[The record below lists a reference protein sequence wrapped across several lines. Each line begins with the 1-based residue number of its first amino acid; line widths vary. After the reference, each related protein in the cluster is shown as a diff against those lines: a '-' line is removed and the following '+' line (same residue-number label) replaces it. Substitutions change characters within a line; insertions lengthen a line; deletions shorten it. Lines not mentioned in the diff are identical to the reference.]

1 MVSALLSEV
10 LFGIYLGLLAAL
22 FPALIAFA
30 VGFSFRYFTN
40 VTVPAF
46 GVVVLSGALAGISG
60 GLMGFVDPQLAS
72 DWTGITATAVIL
84 MASLWAH
91 SQGDTLAAATP
102 RGFTLRSLREHRL
115 SIDLVERIDAFGQVT
130 IHPVGPVEDFEGY
143 PPLPADLRTRLQE
156 GAWKFPA
163 DLPRSELEMRLE
175 RHLAEEYELAAVSVT
190 VDDRGR
196 AEIAAAPDPAGL
208 SRRVPRGKRAVSVET
223 LLPTGLGRGDVV
235 DLEVGT
241 TSVTG
246 SVVSARSSVAA
257 AEDATREGDQSTEIR
272 PTGAKTTTGGSGRV
286 TVAVDRGDARAL
298 LGTDWAPLTVKPR
311 ATREFAAIDL
321 LRRQGL
327 TFRRVAVGKGDPLLG
342 RRTGEAA
349 LRETHGVAVVA
360 IDRPTERV
368 VAPGGGTVIEQGD
381 SLIVVGRP
389 PALEAFAGERP

>member
-1 MVSALLSEV
+1 MVGALVSEL

-22 FPALIAFA
+22 FPAFIAFA

-102 RGFTLRSLREHRL
+102 RGFTLQSLRENRL
-115 SIDLVERIDAFGQVT
+115 SVDLVERIDAFGQVT
-130 IHPVGPVEDFEGY
+130 IHAVGPIEDLEGY
-143 PPLPADLRTRLQE
+143 PPLPAALRERIQE

-163 DLPRSELEMRLE
+163 DLPRSELELRLE
-175 RHLAEEYELAAVSVT
+175 RHLAGEYELAAVSVT

-196 AEIAAAPDPAGL
+196 AEIAAAPAPAGL

-235 DLEVGT
+235 DLDVAAET
-241 TSVTG
+241 VTG
-246 SVVSARSSVAA
+246 TVVSARSETAA
-257 AEDATREGDQSTEIR
+257 AEEASRESQVESR
-272 PTGAKTTTGGSGRV
+272 PSGAGTTVGGPGRL
-286 TVAVDRGDARAL
+286 TVAVDRGDAPAL
-298 LGTDWAPLTVKPR
+298 LASDHADLTVRPR

-327 TFRRVAVGKGDPLLG
+327 SFRRVAIGTGDPLVG

-349 LRETHGVAVVA
+349 FRETHGVAVVA
-360 IDRPTERV
+360 IDRPTERLI
-368 VAPGGGTVIEQGD
+368 APAGRTLIEHGD

-389 PALEAFAGERP
+389 KALDAFAGERP

>member
-1 MVSALLSEV
+1 MVGALVSEL

-102 RGFTLRSLREHRL
+102 RGFTLQSLRENRL
-115 SIDLVERIDAFGQVT
+115 SVDLVERIDAFGQVT
-130 IHPVGPVEDFEGY
+130 IHPVGPVEDLEGY
-143 PPLPADLRTRLQE
+143 PPLPAALRERLQE
-156 GAWKFPA
+156 GTWKFPA
-163 DLPRSELEMRLE
+163 DLPRSDLELRLE
-175 RHLAEEYELAAVSVT
+175 RHLAGEYELAAVSVT

-196 AEIAAAPDPAGL
+196 AEIAAAPAPAGL

-235 DLEVGT
+235 DLAT
-241 TSVTG
+241 AADTVTG
-246 SVVSARSSVAA
+246 TVVSARSEVAA
-257 AEDATREGDQSTEIR
+257 AEEASRGSQDAR
-272 PTGAKTTTGGSGRV
+272 PSGAGTTAGGPGRL
-286 TVAVDRGDARAL
+286 TVAVDRGDAPAL
-298 LGTDWAPLTVKPR
+298 LASDHADLTVRPQ

-321 LRRQGL
+321 LRRRGL
-327 TFRRVAVGKGDPLLG
+327 SFRRVAIGAEDSLVG
-342 RRTGEAA
+342 RRTGEVAF
-349 LRETHGVAVVA
+349 RETHGVALVA
-360 IDRPTERV
+360 IDRPTDRLI
-368 VAPGGGTVIEQGD
+368 APAGGTVIEHGD

-389 PALEAFAGERP
+389 PALDAFAGERS